1 MDYGLFLQIILIIAG
16 VLIFI
21 LDIVLLAKRR
31 LSEPVSITWGFV
43 AIMFVIGGI
52 VLRPNGWIKYMSPA
66 GMILLILVGLCLFY
80 GLLLASIH
88 ISETMRKQSEMAM
101 NISLLNQEIVELKK
115 DLAEKEKETEEGS
128 IK

>member
-1 MDYGLFLQIILIIAG
+1 MDYGLFIQIILIVAG

-43 AIMFVIGGI
+43 AIMFVVGGI
-52 VLRPNGWIKYMSPA
+52 ILRPNGWIKYMSPA

-101 NISLLNQEIVELKK
+101 NISLLNQEIVELKR
-115 DLAEKEKETEEGS
+115 DLAEKEKELEERNN
-128 IK
+128 K

>member
-43 AIMFVIGGI
+43 SIMFVIGGI